1 MTDSV
6 AKELGE
12 RVREVRRAKRL
23 TQIELAQRADVS
35 RDALVRL
42 ELGQRKTRAST
53 IRKIAAALGVDS
65 DAFGVKEPT
74 AAGVFAMSA
83 PPREGADGE
92 GTPRV
97 SAFEGERHNV
107 IEGIVSRDPGVM
119 GGAVVFVGTRVPVEI
134 FVDYLVAGDTLE
146 RFLRD
151 FPTVSYEQAVGYLRM
166 TPEAVGKIMTG

>member
-1 MTDSV
+1 MADSA

-12 RVREVRRAKRL
+12 RVREVRRAKRW
-23 TQIELAQRADVS
+23 TQIELAQKAGVS

-42 ELGQRKTRAST
+42 ELGQRKSRAST

-74 AAGVFAMSA
+74 AARVFAMSA
-83 PPREGADGE
+83 PPRGDAGGE
-92 GTPRV
+92 ITPRV
-97 SAFEGERHNV
+97 PTFEGERHNV
-107 IEGIVSRDPGVM
+107 VEGAVSRDPGVM
-119 GGAVVFVGTRVPVEI
+119 GGAVVFTGTRVPVEI
-134 FVDYLVAGDTLE
+134 LVDYLVAGDTLE

-166 TPEAVGKIMTG
+166 TPEAVGKTMTG